1 MRYFKCD
8 KSNTH
13 EILELKARCAELTKD
28 EKRFIQKQKR
38 LNTLGTVVFFTVATA
53 CVIGCFVLIG
63 LIPEPELGFL
73 SIFYYTFIVIVWL
86 LAIIIS
92 GIIGAVI
99 ASPIWGKANERHR
112 SMKQTLLSQACE
124 HLREFYELQ
133 EPCIVTKCYDASD
146 KRFVM
151 HDVCLF
157 VVGDELRITVNLKH
171 GFFNDENDLGCYAFK
186 RDEISL
192 TAQHGEYIMVELKVE
207 DTMFVLAQRAKRF
220 IEKNFLFKE
229 YRSTTL

>member
-8 KSNTH
+8 KKSNTK

-38 LNTLGTVVFFTVATA
+38 LHTLGTVVFFTVATA
-53 CVIGCFVLIG
+53 CVVGCFVLIG
-63 LIPEPELGFL
+63 MTPKSDSVFLTILRLIGNILLWLL
-73 SIFYYTFIVIVWL
+73 SIIV
-86 LAIIIS
+86 S

-99 ASPIWGKANERHR
+99 ASPIWGKAAEKSK
-112 SMKQTLLSQACE
+112 SMKHALLSKACE
-124 HLREFYELQ
+124 CLREYYELQ

-192 TAQHGEYIMVELKVE
+192 TAQHGEYETVELKAE
-207 DTMFVLAQRAKRF
+207 DTAFVLAQRAKRF
-220 IEKNFLFKE
+220 IEANFLFKE
-229 YRSTTL
+229 